1 MNDMDRGPIFGK
13 GHDIIIHDRSDK
25 HENWNNLGMSYE
37 SSYKFGSKKANIQHK
52 RSYIVIIHRESQTI
66 LASYYHLSYDHY
78 IYPIKDNCQSTVNAY
93 HNGCQAKDGYY
104 CHHHHHDCYYQ
115 HDTY

>member
-1 MNDMDRGPIFGK
+1 MKSSFPTI
-13 GHDIIIHDRSDK
+13 GHDSQDHQEHLDDIH
-25 HENWNNLGMSYE
+25 
-37 SSYKFGSKKANIQHK
+37 IQHK

-78 IYPIKDNCQSTVNAY
+78 IYPIKDNCQSTVNAN
-93 HNGCQAKDGYY
+93 HNGCQAKDCYH